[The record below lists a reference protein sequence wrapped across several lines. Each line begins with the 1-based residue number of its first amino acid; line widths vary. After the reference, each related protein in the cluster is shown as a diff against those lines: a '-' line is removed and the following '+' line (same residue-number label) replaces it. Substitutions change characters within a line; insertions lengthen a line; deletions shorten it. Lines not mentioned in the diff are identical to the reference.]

1 MCTAYTYELPV
12 NLQVGP
18 KQLEIIPHAFVGRH
32 GTLKENARGA
42 SRSVRVLVEML
53 GNDEQTAPE
62 SAHTGQ
68 QTPL

>member
-32 GTLKENARGA
+32 GTLIRI
-42 SRSVRVLVEML
+42 LVEML
-53 GNDEQTAPE
+53 GNDEKMAPE
-62 SAHTGQ
+62 SVHTGQ

>member
-32 GTLKENARGA
+32 GTLIRKCERRF
-42 SRSVRVLVEML
+42 RSVRVLVEML
-53 GNDEQTAPE
+53 GNDEKMAPE
-62 SAHTGQ
+62 SVHTGQ